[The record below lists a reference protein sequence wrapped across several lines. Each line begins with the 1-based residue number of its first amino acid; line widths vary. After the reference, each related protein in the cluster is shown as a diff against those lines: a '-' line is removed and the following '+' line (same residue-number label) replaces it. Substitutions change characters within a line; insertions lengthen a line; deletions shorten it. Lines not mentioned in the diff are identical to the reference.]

1 MTKRSPAFKLSTM
14 PLTSSHTAQST
25 ERPSSPEAVLI
36 GVDVGGTKVE
46 VCALHHPSS
55 KDLSS
60 LGQFLYRERLPTP
73 QGDYPATIE
82 LIHTLVEQ
90 CCQTLQIQWPQC
102 VGLGIP
108 GTLDPQT
115 QTIRGSNSLV
125 LNGQAMAQDLRNRLA
140 CDVVLQNDA
149 NCFALSEAMD
159 GAGHGHAMV
168 FGVIIG
174 TGCGGGIVHHQQIWG
189 GANQLGG
196 EWGHTPLPWANE
208 LERQRA
214 PCWCKKPLCMERF
227 VSGTGFEEDHLLA
240 SGLPLKA
247 PAIVE
252 LARGGNP
259 QARASLERYIDR
271 LARGLSMVVNIL
283 DPDCIVLGGGMSLVE
298 ELYSPLE
305 AKLSSYCFH
314 EGSRTPILKAVH
326 GDSSGVRGAAWLS
339 QPPAKRPG

>member
-1 MTKRSPAFKLSTM
+1 MTKRSPAFKLLTM
-14 PLTSSHTAQST
+14 PQTSSFTAQAPQ
-25 ERPSSPEAVLI
+25 RPSLHEEVLI
-36 GVDVGGTKVE
+36 GVDVGGTKIE
-46 VCALHHPSS
+46 VCALRHPSTS
-55 KDLSS
+55 DPSC
-60 LGQFLYRERLPTP
+60 LGQVLYRERLPTP
-73 QGDYPATIE
+73 KGDYQATIE
-82 LIHTLVEQ
+82 LIHTLVEH
-90 CCQTLQIQWPQC
+90 CSQTLKIQWPQC

-108 GTLDPQT
+108 GTLDAQT

-125 LNGQAMAQDLRNRLA
+125 LNGQAMAQDLRNSLA

-159 GAGHGHAMV
+159 GAGQGHAMV

-189 GANQLGG
+189 GANRLGG

-214 PCWCKKPLCMERF
+214 PCWCKKSLCMERF
-227 VSGTGFEEDHLLA
+227 VSGTGFEEDHLVA
-240 SGLPLKA
+240 NGLPLKA
-247 PAIVE
+247 QEIVGLAIM
-252 LARGGNP
+252 GNP
-259 QARASLERYIDR
+259 QAKASLERYIDR

-298 ELYSPLE
+298 ELYSPLQ

-339 QPPAKRPG
+339 QTPAKRP